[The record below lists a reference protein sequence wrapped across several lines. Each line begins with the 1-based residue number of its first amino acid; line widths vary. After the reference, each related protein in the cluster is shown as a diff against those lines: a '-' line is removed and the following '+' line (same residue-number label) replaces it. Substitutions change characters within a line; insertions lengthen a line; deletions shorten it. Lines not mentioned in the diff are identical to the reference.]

1 MNAFFAWTV
10 ARLKEPSTYAGIA
23 GVIGSM
29 AFVPHATDVASLLP
43 VVGVAI
49 SSIVAVVVPQAK
61 P

>member
-1 MNAFFAWTV
+1 MNAFFGWV
-10 ARLKEPSTYAGIA
+10 IARAKEPSTYAGLA
-23 GVIGSM
+23 GIIGSM

-49 SSIVAVVVPQAK
+49 ASIVAVVVPQAK